1 MDPQVLEQLD
11 CMIDETGRD
20 ESDLIGI
27 LQDIQKELNY
37 VPEEALRLVAEKM
50 QVPLSQVYSIA
61 TFYKAFSLEPRGR
74 HLISV
79 CMGTACHVRGG
90 VQILDKLARDLEI
103 EPGGT
108 TPDKRFSL
116 EEVRCLGCCGL
127 APVIMIDENTFGRLT
142 PEGARKVVRDYE
154 D

>member
-11 CMIDETGRD
+11 CLIDETGRN
-20 ESDLIGI
+20 ESDLIGT

-37 VPEEALRLVAEKM
+37 LPEEALRLVAEKM

-74 HLISV
+74 HQISV

-90 VQILDKLARDLEI
+90 VRIVEKLTRDLAI

-108 TPDKRFSL
+108 TPDNRFSL

-127 APVIMIDENTFGRLT
+127 APVIMIDGNFHGKLT
-142 PEGARKVVRDYE
+142 QKALDRILDLYP
-154 D
+154 